1 MKTFYG
7 NLGFTHFTNLGRAG
21 KLLIQ
26 AQLLRADLMYQ
37 CFNLQC
43 VLHFLCFMPL

>member
-7 NLGFTHFTNLGRAG
+7 NLGFTHFNNLGRAG

-26 AQLLRADLMYQ
+26 ASFKGR
-37 CFNLQC
+37 FNVSLPQS
-43 VLHFLCFMPL
+43 